1 MSNINKFDFE
11 IKTLSPVHI
20 GSGDKYYGSEY
31 FLDVINDVKVF
42 KRINIQKYYASLN
55 DIEQEKFIKNLQKKD
70 YQLKKINTKFTRY
83 LAFNKVI
90 NKPNPTNEIIEN
102 IKTFDKAYIPGSSIK
117 GAIENVIFYNALD
130 ENDIPDLFSGSMVD
144 RRYINSFF
152 SPSGKAHDNIMRF
165 LQIKDSTTVK
175 NPSIYEVSSVKPKK
189 DGGHQQV
196 IKTYLETIFFTKKLL
211 SSSITTNYDKNT
223 YKKLNIEDKLYMI
236 DIDFIKESIYN
247 FSRDYIDYELEF
259 CKTHKLNNLAI
270 FYRSCKKNNS
280 KDKPLLKIGHGSGFL
295 ATTISLKIKQYGFDY
310 FNLVKKNT
318 KGRKSKSDFPI
329 TRKIITQ
336 NVKVNGKPAN
346 LDKTICWCQLIFE

>member
-90 NKPNPTNEIIEN
+90 NKPNPTREIIEN

-189 DGGHQQV
+189 MV
-196 IKTYLETIFFTKKLL
+196 ATNKLL
-211 SSSITTNYDKNT
+211 
-223 YKKLNIEDKLYMI
+223 KLIWRLY
-236 DIDFIKESIYN
+236 S
-247 FSRDYIDYELEF
+247 
-259 CKTHKLNNLAI
+259 
-270 FYRSCKKNNS
+270 
-280 KDKPLLKIGHGSGFL
+280 LLKNYYLH
-295 ATTISLKIKQYGFDY
+295 Q
-310 FNLVKKNT
+310 
-318 KGRKSKSDFPI
+318 
-329 TRKIITQ
+329 
-336 NVKVNGKPAN
+336 
-346 LDKTICWCQLIFE
+346 